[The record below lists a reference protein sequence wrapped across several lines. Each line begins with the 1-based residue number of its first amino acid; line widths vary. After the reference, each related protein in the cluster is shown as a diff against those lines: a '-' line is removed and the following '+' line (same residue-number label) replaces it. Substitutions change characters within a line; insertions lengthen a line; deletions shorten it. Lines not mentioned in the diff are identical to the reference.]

1 MENEAL
7 NPLSLL
13 DKNSPFD
20 AGKLRLLDSVVD
32 ALLDT
37 KDKNRRDFAQNLLNQ
52 FKLMDNAWKSVSIIL
67 EHSKNVNT
75 KFYGLQILEE
85 CINNKW
91 NILPKEEKE
100 GMKNFI
106 ACYTITLSTEGTTV
120 GIDRHLLNKLDETLI
135 QIVKKEWPDTWE
147 SFIPDIVDSAKL
159 NQNVCENNM
168 KLLNML
174 SEEVF
179 EFGNET
185 LVKKKKEK
193 LRKEYADAFQK
204 VFDLC
209 LYIIEANI
217 YSKKNTSVSLI
228 KQTLNCLSNFFKWV
242 PIVYIF
248 GVYNFQY
255 RDFQIIDILFEYFWD
270 DVSYKIECVKCLQE
284 IVSLKLDDSQFAH
297 FSGTIQNLWNRLV
310 EKIKLLPNANEM
322 KNIPPELK
330 IFWEQYFL
338 QLTICITNFLK
349 NYRIRIVERN
359 YNSTSVNTVFKFLN
373 MLANTNMEEI
383 FLIIVDYYNSFT
395 EELIRELVEKLE
407 EENGISNK
415 VGIGGGG
422 ERDGGVPNALN
433 SNSGTNVGLDM
444 NANNQL
450 AVLNSNGP
458 PLRNRKAYSFAT
470 IGYNDGSLGNSGLNH
485 MSSLGGGGGKNG
497 TSECSSILDKVDLTQ
512 NELKRLCPR
521 LKMYEHILNDIRKTV
536 IEKMAKPQEVYI
548 SYDNETGEVVRD
560 FEPDT
565 TEIALYNT
573 MKRTLVYLTYLGSE
587 KTIELIVELLNK
599 EKEKSLKN
607 TNKNEIWNST
617 KTNRLSYAI
626 GSISMCMTL
635 KKEQD
640 FLMYVLRI
648 YLHMIEV
655 KSGEENRAIL
665 ASCVMYIVSQYHRF
679 LKIHWRFLKT
689 VMKKLFE
696 FADNEKVQ
704 DMAAETI
711 LKICKQCKEVIAKNN
726 HATDSGSNSNNN
738 SGNLGRVGT
747 TLTPNVHNSESFFN
761 TFIKFHNN
769 IMHKLPEKLNLL
781 LYEAIAHVISCVPYE
796 EKQESIKILMSK
808 LMDLWNSLISN
819 NGNMEKEEN
828 SQMCLNNN
836 MDNIPDDL
844 KNMEHL
850 CSYKNSK
857 LIITFVRVN
866 CRLAYALSYF
876 YYEQLSL
883 VFLDFLRIYQL
894 YSKYIN
900 MEVMSNGTKRI
911 KHAQFRNLFLMKR
924 EFLHLIETTIERS
937 CYNIQELEAELL
949 RREQAKLKNDVND
962 DMAFYN
968 EEHKQLPTIEE
979 AKQINF
985 QMTSNILN
993 VLLETILIDYRDSN
1007 PHIKDAEVFSLLS
1020 TVFKK
1025 IENVTCPILPTV
1037 FNYVL
1042 LPTIDM
1048 IKNDFSSFPEHREK
1062 FYNFLDACVKHCF
1075 DYLFNLDSEVFNT
1088 FIQSLLWAIKHENPA
1103 VADHGLRIMH
1113 LFLQNLIIKK
1123 REYLD
1128 EFCKAFYYI
1137 ILNEIFKTLT
1147 DSLHKSGFQYQT
1159 VILMNLLRLLEFE
1172 VVNLPDSEI
1181 TKPHIIK
1188 HVQTF
1193 LSQSFDN
1200 LNPKQIE
1207 TFSVDMFNFCG
1218 ETPTAFR
1225 SFVRDLLISLKEF
1238 AMNQDE
1244 LYEADRQEAL
1254 QRAKLA
1260 EDTKVIKLRGLMQED
1275 IPCFTD
1281 FDDEDD
1287 FMNAD

>member
-1 MENEAL
+1 MENESF

-13 DKNSPFD
+13 DKNQPFD
-20 AGKLRLLDSVVD
+20 AEKLKLLDNVVE

-52 FKLMDNAWKSVSIIL
+52 FKMLDNSWRSVSIIL
-67 EHSKNVNT
+67 EHSENVNT

-91 NILPKEEKE
+91 NILPGEERE

-120 GIDRHLLNKLDETLI
+120 GVDRHLLNKLDETLI
-135 QIVKKEWPDTWE
+135 QIVKKEWPDSWS
-147 SFIPDIVDSAKL
+147 SFIPDIVNSAKL

-193 LRKEYADAFQK
+193 LRNEYASQFQE
-204 VFDLC
+204 VYNLC
-209 LYIIEANI
+209 LYILEANV
-217 YSKKNTSVSLI
+217 YNKRSTNTSLI
-228 KQTLNCLSNFFKWV
+228 KQTLNCMSNFFKWI
-242 PIVYIF
+242 PLTYIF
-248 GVYNFQY
+248 DKYKFN
-255 RDFQIIDILFEYFWD
+255 DTNIQIIDLLFDHFWD
-270 DVSYKIECVKCLQE
+270 DISYKIECVKCIQE
-284 IVSLKLDDSQFAH
+284 IVMLKIDEKNIIYFDNVF
-297 FSGTIQNLWNRLV
+297 INLWSKLV
-310 EKIKLLPNANEM
+310 AKIKLLPNANEM

-338 QLTICITNFLK
+338 QLSICITSFLR
-349 NYRIRIVERN
+349 NYREKIVEKN
-359 YNSTSVNTVFKFLN
+359 NNTNDVNIVFKFLN
-373 MLANTNMEEI
+373 MLANSNMEEV
-383 FLIIVDYYNSFT
+383 FLIIIDYYNVFT
-395 EELIRELVEKLE
+395 EQLIRELITRLE
-407 EENGISNK
+407 QEHNLKGK
-415 VGIGGGG
+415 GGANVP
-422 ERDGGVPNALN
+422 GVPSSSNDLKNSLGTSPIGMSLN
-433 SNSGTNVGLDM
+433 LEVSSLG
-444 NANNQL
+444 
-450 AVLNSNGP
+450 S
-458 PLRNRKAYSFAT
+458 RKTYSFAT
-470 IGYNDGSLGNSGLNH
+470 MNNESSLIGNSAIT
-485 MSSLGGGGGKNG
+485 GGGSSIININ
-497 TSECSSILDKVDLTQ
+497 EYSSILDKIDLTPGDI
-512 NELKRLCPR
+512 KKMCPR
-521 LKMYEHILNDIRKTV
+521 IKLYEFILNDIRKTV
-536 IEKMAKPQEVYI
+536 IEKMAKPQEIYI

-565 TEIALYNT
+565 TEISLYNT
-573 MKRTLVYLTYLGSE
+573 MKTTLVYLTYLGSE
-587 KTIELIVELLNK
+587 KTMELIVELLNK
-599 EKEKSLKN
+599 ESEKSLKN
-607 TNKNEIWNST
+607 TNKNEVWNST
-617 KTNRLSYAI
+617 KTNRISYAV

-640 FLMYVLRI
+640 FLMYILRI

-655 KSGEENRAIL
+655 KNGEENRAIL

-679 LKIHWRFLKT
+679 LKLHWRFLKT

-696 FADNEKVQ
+696 FAENEKVQ

-711 LKICKQCKEVIAKNN
+711 LKICKQCKNVIAKNN
-726 HATDSGSNSNNN
+726 HTNDNN
-738 SGNLGRVGT
+738 
-747 TLTPNVHNSESFFN
+747 ESFFN

-781 LYEAIAHVISCVPYE
+781 LYEAIAHVISCFPYE

-808 LMDLWNSLISN
+808 LMNLWNSLIYAN
-819 NGNMEKEEN
+819 NGIKAMNDPNLLN
-828 SQMCLNNN
+828 SNGANGDAINDM
-836 MDNIPDDL
+836 
-844 KNMEHL
+844 KNLEHL
-850 CSYKNSK
+850 CTYENSK

-876 YYEQLSL
+876 YYEQLNL
-883 VFLDFLRIYQL
+883 VFLDFLKIYQL
-894 YSKYIN
+894 YSKFIN
-900 MEVMSNGTKRI
+900 MEVETNGTKRI

-949 RREQAKLKNDVND
+949 KREQKKMKNEIDESMDV
-962 DMAFYN
+962 
-968 EEHKQLPTIEE
+968 HLPTVEE

-993 VLLETILIDYRDSN
+993 VLLETILVDYRDSN

-1037 FNYVL
+1037 LNYVL

-1048 IKNDFSSFPEHREK
+1048 IKNDFSSYPEHREK
-1062 FYNFLDACVKHCF
+1062 FYNFLDACVRHCF
-1075 DYLFNLDSEVFNT
+1075 DYLFTLDSEIFNT
-1088 FIQSLLWAIKHENPA
+1088 FIQSLLWAIKHEHPS
-1103 VADHGLRIMH
+1103 VADHGLRITH
-1113 LFLQNLIIKK
+1113 QFLHNIIIKK
-1123 REYLD
+1123 KEYLE

-1137 ILNEIFKTLT
+1137 ILNEVFKTLT
-1147 DSLHKSGFQYQT
+1147 DSFHKSGFHYQT
-1159 VILMNLLRLLEFE
+1159 IILMNMLRLLEFE
-1172 VVNLPDSEI
+1172 VVNLPDAEI
-1181 TKPHIIK
+1181 TKPHIVK

-1193 LSQSFDN
+1193 LTQSFEN
-1200 LNPKQIE
+1200 LNQKQIE
-1207 TFSVDMFNFCG
+1207 TFSVDLFNFCV
-1218 ETPTAFR
+1218 ESPSAFR

-1238 AMNQDE
+1238 STNQDE

-1260 EDTKVIKLRGLMQED
+1260 EDNKLIKLRGLMKED
-1275 IPCFTD
+1275 VPSFSAID
-1281 FDDEDD
+1281 VDDECI
-1287 FMNAD
+1287 NVE

>member
-1 MENEAL
+1 MENESF
-7 NPLSLL
+7 NPLYLL
-13 DKNSPFD
+13 DKNQPFD
-20 AGKLRLLDSVVD
+20 SEKLKLLDNVVE

-52 FKLMDNAWKSVSIIL
+52 FKMLDNAWRSVSIIL
-67 EHSKNVNT
+67 EHSENVNT

-91 NILPKEEKE
+91 NILPPEEKE

-106 ACYTITLSTEGTTV
+106 ACYTITLSTEGTTI

-135 QIVKKEWPDTWE
+135 QIVKKEWPDSWS
-147 SFIPDIVDSAKL
+147 SFIPDIVNSAKL

-185 LVKKKKEK
+185 LIKKKKEK
-193 LRKEYADAFQK
+193 LRNEYASQFQE
-204 VFDLC
+204 VYNLC
-209 LYIIEANI
+209 LYILEANV
-217 YSKKNTSVSLI
+217 YNKRSTNTSLI
-228 KQTLNCLSNFFKWV
+228 KQTLNCLSNFFKWI
-242 PIVYIF
+242 PLTYIF
-248 GVYNFQY
+248 DKYKFN
-255 RDFQIIDILFEYFWD
+255 DNNIQIIDLLFDHFWD
-270 DVSYKIECVKCLQE
+270 DISYKIECVKCIQE
-284 IVSLKLDDSQFAH
+284 IVMLKIDEKNIIYFDNVF
-297 FSGTIQNLWNRLV
+297 INLWSKLV
-310 EKIKLLPNANEM
+310 SKIKLLPNANEM

-338 QLTICITNFLK
+338 QLSICITSFLK
-349 NYRIRIVERN
+349 NYREKIVEKN
-359 YNSTSVNTVFKFLN
+359 NNTNDVNTVFKFLN
-373 MLANTNMEEI
+373 MLANSNMEEV
-383 FLIIVDYYNSFT
+383 FLIIIDYYNIFT
-395 EELIRELVEKLE
+395 EQLIRELITRLE
-407 EENGISNK
+407 QEHNLKNK
-415 VGIGGGG
+415 
-422 ERDGGVPNALN
+422 NC
-433 SNSGTNVGLDM
+433 SNSSTELKNSLTSI
-444 NANNQL
+444 AS
-450 AVLNSNGP
+450 LNLESSS
-458 PLRNRKAYSFAT
+458 LSNRKSYSFAT
-470 IGYNDGSLGNSGLNH
+470 MNNDINATNN
-485 MSSLGGGGGKNG
+485 KAININ
-497 TSECSSILDKVDLTQ
+497 EYSSILDKIDLTPT
-512 NELKRLCPR
+512 EIRKMCPR
-521 LKMYEHILNDIRKTV
+521 IKLYEFILNDIRKTV
-536 IEKMAKPQEVYI
+536 IEKMAKPQEIYI

-573 MKRTLVYLTYLGSE
+573 MKTTLVYLTYLGSE
-587 KTIELIVELLNK
+587 KTMELIVELLNK
-599 EKEKSLKN
+599 ESEKSLKN
-607 TNKNEIWNST
+607 TNKNEVWNST
-617 KTNRLSYAI
+617 KTNRISYAV

-640 FLMYVLRI
+640 FLMYILRI

-655 KSGEENRAIL
+655 KNGEENRAIL

-679 LKIHWRFLKT
+679 LKLHWRFLKT

-696 FADNEKVQ
+696 FAENEKVQ

-711 LKICKQCKEVIAKNN
+711 LKICKQCKNVIAKNN
-726 HATDSGSNSNNN
+726 HSNDNN
-738 SGNLGRVGT
+738 
-747 TLTPNVHNSESFFN
+747 ESFFS

-781 LYEAIAHVISCVPYE
+781 LYEAIAHVISCFPYE

-808 LMDLWNSLISN
+808 LMNLWNSLIYSN
-819 NGNMEKEEN
+819 NGVKDINNQN
-828 SQMCLNNN
+828 SLNNN
-836 MDNIPDDL
+836 LSNNPDDM
-844 KNMEHL
+844 KNLEHL
-850 CSYKNSK
+850 CTYENSK

-894 YSKYIN
+894 YSKFIN
-900 MEVMSNGTKRI
+900 LEVETNGTKRI

-937 CYNIQELEAELL
+937 CYNIQELEEELL
-949 RREQAKLKNDVND
+949 KREQKKLKNEIDESMD
-962 DMAFYN
+962 IP
-968 EEHKQLPTIEE
+968 LPTIEE

-993 VLLETILIDYRDSN
+993 VLLETILVDYRDSN

-1037 FNYVL
+1037 LNYVL

-1048 IKNDFSSFPEHREK
+1048 IKNDFSSYPEHREK

-1075 DYLFNLDSEVFNT
+1075 DYLFTLDSEIFNT
-1088 FIQSLLWAIKHENPA
+1088 FIQSLLWAIKHEHPS
-1103 VADHGLRIMH
+1103 VADHGLRITH
-1113 LFLQNLIIKK
+1113 QFLHNIIIKK
-1123 REYLD
+1123 KEYLE

-1147 DSLHKSGFQYQT
+1147 DSFHKSGFHYQT
-1159 VILMNLLRLLEFE
+1159 IILMNLLRLLEFE
-1172 VVNLPDSEI
+1172 VVNIPDAEI

-1193 LSQSFDN
+1193 LSQSFEN
-1200 LNPKQIE
+1200 LNQKQIE
-1207 TFSVDMFNFCG
+1207 TFSVDLFNFCV
-1218 ETPTAFR
+1218 ESPSAFR

-1238 AMNQDE
+1238 ATNQDE

-1260 EDTKVIKLRGLMQED
+1260 EDNKLIKLRGLMKED
-1275 IPCFTD
+1275 VPSFSAID
-1281 FDDEDD
+1281 VDDECI
-1287 FMNAD
+1287 NIE

>member
-1 MENEAL
+1 MENESF

-13 DKNSPFD
+13 DKNQPFD
-20 AGKLRLLDSVVD
+20 AEKLKLLDNVVE

-52 FKLMDNAWKSVSIIL
+52 FKMLDNSWRSVSIIL
-67 EHSKNVNT
+67 EHSENVNT

-91 NILPKEEKE
+91 NILPPEEKE

-120 GIDRHLLNKLDETLI
+120 GVDRHLLNKLDETLI
-135 QIVKKEWPDTWE
+135 QIVKKEWPDSWS
-147 SFIPDIVDSAKL
+147 SFIPDIVNSAKL

-193 LRKEYADAFQK
+193 LRNEYASQFQE
-204 VFDLC
+204 VYNLC
-209 LYIIEANI
+209 LYILEANV
-217 YSKKNTSVSLI
+217 YNKRSTNTSLI
-228 KQTLNCLSNFFKWV
+228 KQTLNCLSNFFKWI
-242 PIVYIF
+242 PLTYIF
-248 GVYNFQY
+248 DKYKFN
-255 RDFQIIDILFEYFWD
+255 DNNIQIIDLLFDHFWD
-270 DVSYKIECVKCLQE
+270 DISYKIECVKCIQE
-284 IVSLKLDDSQFAH
+284 IVMLKIDEKNIIYFDNVF
-297 FSGTIQNLWNRLV
+297 INLWSKLV
-310 EKIKLLPNANEM
+310 SKIKLLPNANEM

-338 QLTICITNFLK
+338 QLSICITSFLK
-349 NYRIRIVERN
+349 NYREKIVEKN
-359 YNSTSVNTVFKFLN
+359 NNTNDVNIVFKFLN
-373 MLANTNMEEI
+373 MLANSNMEEV
-383 FLIIVDYYNSFT
+383 FLIIIDYYNIFT
-395 EELIRELVEKLE
+395 EQLIRELITRLE
-407 EENGISNK
+407 QEHNLKNK
-415 VGIGGGG
+415 
-422 ERDGGVPNALN
+422 NC
-433 SNSGTNVGLDM
+433 SNSSTELKNSLASM
-444 NANNQL
+444 NTS
-450 AVLNSNGP
+450 LNLESSS
-458 PLRNRKAYSFAT
+458 LSNRKSYSFAT
-470 IGYNDGSLGNSGLNH
+470 MSNDLTLNNNNSN
-485 MSSLGGGGGKNG
+485 KTININ
-497 TSECSSILDKVDLTQ
+497 EYSSILDKIDLTPT
-512 NELKRLCPR
+512 EIRKMCPR
-521 LKMYEHILNDIRKTV
+521 IKLYEFILNDIRKTV
-536 IEKMAKPQEVYI
+536 IEKMAKPQEIYI

-573 MKRTLVYLTYLGSE
+573 MKTTLVYLTYLGSE
-587 KTIELIVELLNK
+587 KTMELIVELLNK
-599 EKEKSLKN
+599 ESEKSLKN
-607 TNKNEIWNST
+607 TNKNEVWNST
-617 KTNRLSYAI
+617 KTNRISYAV

-640 FLMYVLRI
+640 FLMYILRI

-655 KSGEENRAIL
+655 KNGEENRAIL

-679 LKIHWRFLKT
+679 LKLHWRFLKT

-696 FADNEKVQ
+696 FAENEKVQ

-711 LKICKQCKEVIAKNN
+711 LKICKQCKNVIAKNN
-726 HATDSGSNSNNN
+726 HSND
-738 SGNLGRVGT
+738 
-747 TLTPNVHNSESFFN
+747 NSESFFS

-781 LYEAIAHVISCVPYE
+781 LYEAIAHVISCFPYE

-808 LMDLWNSLISN
+808 LMNLWNSLICSN
-819 NGNMEKEEN
+819 NGIKDLNNQN
-828 SQMCLNNN
+828 SLNNN
-836 MDNIPDDL
+836 INNNTDDM
-844 KNMEHL
+844 KNLEHL
-850 CSYKNSK
+850 CTYENSK

-883 VFLDFLRIYQL
+883 VFLDFLKIYQL

-900 MEVMSNGTKRI
+900 LEVETNGTKRI

-937 CYNIQELEAELL
+937 CYNIQELEEEILK
-949 RREQAKLKNDVND
+949 REQKKLKNEIDESMD
-962 DMAFYN
+962 I
-968 EEHKQLPTIEE
+968 HLPTIEE

-993 VLLETILIDYRDSN
+993 VLLETILVDYRDSN
-1007 PHIKDAEVFSLLS
+1007 PYIKDAEVFSLLS

-1037 FNYVL
+1037 LNYVL

-1048 IKNDFSSFPEHREK
+1048 IKNDFSSYPEHREK

-1075 DYLFNLDSEVFNT
+1075 DYLFTLDSEIFNT
-1088 FIQSLLWAIKHENPA
+1088 FIQSLLWAIKHEHPS
-1103 VADHGLRIMH
+1103 VADHGLRITH
-1113 LFLQNLIIKK
+1113 QFLHNIIIKK
-1123 REYLD
+1123 KEYLE

-1147 DSLHKSGFQYQT
+1147 DSFHKSGFHYQT
-1159 VILMNLLRLLEFE
+1159 IILMNLLRLLEFE
-1172 VVNLPDSEI
+1172 VVNIPEVEI

-1193 LSQSFDN
+1193 LSQSFEN
-1200 LNPKQIE
+1200 LNQKQIE
-1207 TFSVDMFNFCG
+1207 TFSVDLFNFCV
-1218 ETPTAFR
+1218 ESPSAFR

-1238 AMNQDE
+1238 ATNQDE

-1260 EDTKVIKLRGLMQED
+1260 EDNKLIKLRGLMKED
-1275 IPCFTD
+1275 VPSFSAID
-1281 FDDEDD
+1281 VDDECI
-1287 FMNAD
+1287 NIE

>member
-1 MENEAL
+1 MENESF

-13 DKNSPFD
+13 DKNQPFD
-20 AGKLRLLDSVVD
+20 AEKLKLLDNVVE

-52 FKLMDNAWKSVSIIL
+52 FKMLDNSWRSVSIIL
-67 EHSKNVNT
+67 EHSENVNT

-91 NILPKEEKE
+91 NILPAEERE

-120 GIDRHLLNKLDETLI
+120 GVDRHLLNKLDETLI
-135 QIVKKEWPDTWE
+135 QIVKKEWPDSWS
-147 SFIPDIVDSAKL
+147 SFIPDIVNSAKL

-193 LRKEYADAFQK
+193 LRNEYASQFQE
-204 VFDLC
+204 VYNLC
-209 LYIIEANI
+209 LYILEANV
-217 YSKKNTSVSLI
+217 YNKRNTNTSLI
-228 KQTLNCLSNFFKWV
+228 KQTLNCLSNFFKWI
-242 PIVYIF
+242 PLTYIF
-248 GVYNFQY
+248 DKYKFN
-255 RDFQIIDILFEYFWD
+255 DTNIQIIDLLFDHFWD
-270 DVSYKIECVKCLQE
+270 DISYKIECVKCIQE
-284 IVSLKLDDSQFAH
+284 IVMLKIDEKNIIYFDNVF
-297 FSGTIQNLWNRLV
+297 INLWSKLV
-310 EKIKLLPNANEM
+310 SKIKLLPNANEM

-338 QLTICITNFLK
+338 QLSICITSFLR
-349 NYRIRIVERN
+349 NYREKIVEKN
-359 YNSTSVNTVFKFLN
+359 NNTNDVNIVFKFLN
-373 MLANTNMEEI
+373 MLANSNMEEV
-383 FLIIVDYYNSFT
+383 FLIIIDYYNIFT
-395 EELIRELVEKLE
+395 EQLIRELITRLE
-407 EENGISNK
+407 QEHNLKNK
-415 VGIGGGG
+415 VGANVSNDI
-422 ERDGGVPNALN
+422 NN
-433 SNSGTNVGLDM
+433 SIATQSMGIPINLESSSL
-444 NANNQL
+444 
-450 AVLNSNGP
+450 S
-458 PLRNRKAYSFAT
+458 NRKAYSFAT
-470 IGYNDGSLGNSGLNH
+470 MNNDSSLITNSGSNG
-485 MSSLGGGGGKNG
+485 SSIININ
-497 TSECSSILDKVDLTQ
+497 EYSSILDKIDLTPADI
-512 NELKRLCPR
+512 KKMCPR
-521 LKMYEHILNDIRKTV
+521 IKLYEFILNDIRKTV
-536 IEKMAKPQEVYI
+536 IEKMAKPQEIYI

-565 TEIALYNT
+565 TEISLYNT
-573 MKRTLVYLTYLGSE
+573 MKTTLVYLTYLGSE
-587 KTIELIVELLNK
+587 KTMELIVELLNK
-599 EKEKSLKN
+599 ESEKSLKN

-617 KTNRLSYAI
+617 KTNRISYAV

-640 FLMYVLRI
+640 FLMYILRI

-655 KSGEENRAIL
+655 KNGEENRAIL

-679 LKIHWRFLKT
+679 LKLHWRFLKT

-696 FADNEKVQ
+696 FAENEKVQ

-711 LKICKQCKEVIAKNN
+711 LKICKQCKNVIAKNN
-726 HATDSGSNSNNN
+726 HTNDNN
-738 SGNLGRVGT
+738 
-747 TLTPNVHNSESFFN
+747 ESFFS

-781 LYEAIAHVISCVPYE
+781 LYEAIAHVISCFPYE

-808 LMDLWNSLISN
+808 LMDLWNSLIYTN
-819 NGNMEKEEN
+819 NGIKDMNDPN
-828 SQMCLNNN
+828 LLNNN
-836 MDNIPDDL
+836 TSNGNAINDMKVL
-844 KNMEHL
+844 EHL
-850 CSYKNSK
+850 CTYENSK

-876 YYEQLSL
+876 YYEQLNL
-883 VFLDFLRIYQL
+883 VFLDFLKIYQL
-894 YSKYIN
+894 YSKFIN
-900 MEVMSNGTKRI
+900 LEVETNGTKRI

-949 RREQAKLKNDVND
+949 KKEQKKMKNEIDESTDV
-962 DMAFYN
+962 
-968 EEHKQLPTIEE
+968 HLPTVEE

-993 VLLETILIDYRDSN
+993 VLLETILVDYRDSN

-1037 FNYVL
+1037 LNYVL

-1048 IKNDFSSFPEHREK
+1048 IKNDFSSYPEHREK
-1062 FYNFLDACVKHCF
+1062 FYNFLDACVRHCF
-1075 DYLFNLDSEVFNT
+1075 DYLFTLDSEIFNT
-1088 FIQSLLWAIKHENPA
+1088 FIQSLLWAIKHEHPS
-1103 VADHGLRIMH
+1103 VADHGLRITH
-1113 LFLQNLIIKK
+1113 QFLHNIIIKK
-1123 REYLD
+1123 KEYLE

-1137 ILNEIFKTLT
+1137 ILNEVFKTLT
-1147 DSLHKSGFQYQT
+1147 DSFHKSGFHYQT
-1159 VILMNLLRLLEFE
+1159 IILMNMLRLLEFE
-1172 VVNLPDSEI
+1172 VVNIPEAEI

-1193 LSQSFDN
+1193 LTQSFEN
-1200 LNPKQIE
+1200 LNQKQIE
-1207 TFSVDMFNFCG
+1207 TFSVDLFNFCV
-1218 ETPTAFR
+1218 ESPSAFR
-1225 SFVRDLLISLKEF
+1225 GFVRDLLISLKEF
-1238 AMNQDE
+1238 STNLDE

-1260 EDTKVIKLRGLMQED
+1260 EDNKLIKLRGLMKED
-1275 IPCFTD
+1275 VPTFSAID
-1281 FDDEDD
+1281 VDDECI
-1287 FMNAD
+1287 NVE